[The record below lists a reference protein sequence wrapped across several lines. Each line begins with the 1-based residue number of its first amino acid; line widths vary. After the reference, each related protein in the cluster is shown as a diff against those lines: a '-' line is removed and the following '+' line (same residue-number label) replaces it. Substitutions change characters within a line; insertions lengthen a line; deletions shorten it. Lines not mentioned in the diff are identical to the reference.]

1 VSILRNPA
9 LDKVGYRAGPIARWL
24 LRGRKTKHW
33 VRTYY
38 TLRSLRQ
45 LKRSSIQGLSY
56 RDSYQAGKSV
66 AGVQRVV
73 PAGDI
78 VERFGQAW
86 LASLGAIG

>member
-1 VSILRNPA
+1 VLRNPV

-38 TLRSLRQ
+38 TLRSLRS
-45 LKRSSIQGLSY
+45 LKRSSTQGLTY

-66 AGVQRVV
+66 AGVHKIE
-73 PAGDI
+73 PAAEI
-78 VERFGQAW
+78 VDRFGRAW
-86 LASLGAIG
+86 LASCESR